1 MFRVGDGITNLVLQE
16 NLQHTSGFGN
26 FYRITLLECLGAL
39 KRAIWKVIRPNDVN
53 RVNVSARLMSVGRL
67 SVGMLLMGILRY
79 HTRTCTEAIVCDLL
93 AVPLA
98 LPVPSHTFSDIAYLY
113 RWTHPAYPLLPL
125 VHLAAHGC
133 PNNVNRV
140 NVSARLMSVGRLTA
154 SFVGAKRRRM
164 IRLFGLGPRPFWT
177 ALLST

>member
-1 MFRVGDGITNLVLQE
+1 MISSNQLSLNLRNRTECVPDASGHTQYLPLGVFRVGDGITNLVLQE

-113 RWTHPAYPLLPL
+113 RWTHPAYPLP
-125 VHLAAHGC
+125 
-133 PNNVNRV
+133 
-140 NVSARLMSVGRLTA
+140 SAGSSGSPRLSE
-154 SFVGAKRRRM
+154 
-164 IRLFGLGPRPFWT
+164 
-177 ALLST
+177 